1 MKAVTMKSMV
11 VFLLLAF
18 SATIFAQTP
27 KNEQLLNKAKVNY
40 LRTLNSDYNSIVE
53 SSIFITMELKNR
65 FPEAD
70 FGKLVDKLNELAVEG
85 NAPTVRY
92 KAQLASLYINFHGM
106 FSDIQFSD
114 KENPEKYFKEISD
127 RLTQFPVAVNN

>member
-53 SSIFITMELKNR
+53 SSIFITMEMKNR

-70 FGKLVDKLNELAVEG
+70 FDKLIDRLNELAVEG
-85 NAPTVRY
+85 NTPTVRY
-92 KAQLASLYINFHGM
+92 KAQIASLFINFHGM
-106 FSDIQFSD
+106 FSDIKFTEKD
-114 KENPEKYFKEISD
+114 NPEKYFKEISD

>member
-27 KNEQLLNKAKVNY
+27 KNEQLINKAKVNY

-53 SSIFITMELKNR
+53 SSIFNTMELKNR

-85 NAPTVRY
+85 NAPTV
-92 KAQLASLYINFHGM
+92 
-106 FSDIQFSD
+106 
-114 KENPEKYFKEISD
+114 
-127 RLTQFPVAVNN
+127 